1 MDYVN
6 RRLSKSTI
14 NDSDKLFILGGNNM
28 GKLLIINAHP
38 DFDSKTSASLD
49 VFNFFLKVYK
59 EKHSNDEVIEQIN
72 LYDDEVPMLDKNVL
86 SAWAKQGKELTS
98 QEKKV
103 TDRMSEILKQ
113 FKSASKYVIVFPMHN
128 FGIPSKLKDYIDNV
142 MIARETFR
150 YIETPMSN
158 GRASVGLLNDGRSIV
173 TIQASGSIYTNNDF
187 YTELEYSNKFLKS
200 MFYLMGIEDFETIR
214 IQGTGFLDRN
224 EVLQK
229 GYKEAEEQASK
240 LAAK

>member
-1 MDYVN
+1 
-6 RRLSKSTI
+6 
-14 NDSDKLFILGGNNM
+14 M

-49 VFNFFLKVYK
+49 VFNYFLNVYK
-59 EKHSNDEVIEQIN
+59 EKHSKDEVIEQIN
-72 LYDDEVPMLDKNVL
+72 LYDEEVPLLDKTVL
-86 SAWAKQGKELTS
+86 SAWSKQAEGKELTS

-103 TDRMSEILKQ
+103 TDRMSELLKQ

-128 FGIPSKLKDYIDNV
+128 FSIPSKLKDYIDNV
-142 MIARETFR
+142 LIARETFR
-150 YIETPMSN
+150 YLEAPLSN
-158 GRASVGLLNDGRSIV
+158 GRASVGLLDDGRSVV

-200 MFYLMGIEDFETIR
+200 IFYLMGIEDFEAVR
-214 IQGTGFLDRN
+214 IQGTAFLDRN

-229 GYKEAEEQASK
+229 AYKEAEEQASK
-240 LAAK
+240 LAVK